1 MRPRSILFDAGN
13 TLIFLDR
20 TRLSRIYREEGVEW
34 NETGYMEAE
43 FQAREQLT
51 RRVEDGNTGTE
62 AHIWKEYF
70 VTLFLGSGVPTDRLE
85 AVGTRLREE
94 HAAEHLWT
102 QVTPGT
108 HEALEE
114 LAKEGFRLGVISN
127 ADGRVEGVLEKVGL
141 RSLVEFV
148 VDSEVVGVEK
158 PDPRIFHF
166 GAERMGLPPADCL
179 YVGDL
184 YPVDVVGARRAGMSA
199 LLLDPSG
206 RLDRPVERIP
216 SVLELPAF
224 LQS

>member
-1 MRPRSILFDAGN
+1 MRPRAILFDAGN

-20 TRLSRIYREEGVEW
+20 TRLSRIYGEEGVEW
-34 NETGYMEAE
+34 NEAGYVEAE

-62 AHIWKEYF
+62 AHIWRDYF
-70 VTLFLGSGVPTDRLE
+70 MTLFLGSGVPQDRLE
-85 AVGTRLREE
+85 AVGMRLREE

-108 HEALEE
+108 HEALEA
-114 LAKEGFRLGVISN
+114 LAKEGYRLGVISN
-127 ADGRVEGVLEKVGL
+127 ADGRVEAVLEKVGL
-141 RSLVEFV
+141 RPLVEFV
-148 VDSEVVGVEK
+148 VDSELVGVEK

-166 GAERMGLPPADCL
+166 GAEQMGLPPSECL

-206 RLDRPVERIP
+206 RLDRPVDRIP
-216 SVLELPAF
+216 SVLELPAY
-224 LQS
+224 LRS